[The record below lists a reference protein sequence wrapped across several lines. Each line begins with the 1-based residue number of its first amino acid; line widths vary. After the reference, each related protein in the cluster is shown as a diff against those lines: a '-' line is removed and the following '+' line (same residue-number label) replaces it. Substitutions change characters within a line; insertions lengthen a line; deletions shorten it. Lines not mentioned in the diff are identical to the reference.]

1 MCNRQYGQTVPVQV
15 YSHKNRSFSYI
26 PSILRHILF
35 ELLKNSMRATVEVHE
50 HDDELPPIKVIIS
63 DGDTNADVIMKIS
76 DEGGGIQRRNIN
88 RIWDYFYTTSTVNA
102 FEKDGT
108 DFGVGDGW
116 AWHVGGFADV
126 RVGIWTAAVQTVRSV
141 LWRVA
146 GDRVDRGVWDG
157 CLFVLETS
165 GRSSGTAAAVD

>member
-108 DFGVGDGW
+108 DFGVGDENGCECRWILRCADW
-116 AWHVGGFADV
+116 AMDCRYPGSMLSTLEG
-126 RVGIWTAAVQTVRSV
+126 
-141 LWRVA
+141 LWKSCRLRDM
-146 GDRVDRGVWDG
+146 GQMLI
-157 CLFVLETS
+157 CT
-165 GRSSGTAAAVD
+165 